1 MIPKEGDSSDDH
13 SHKRTY
19 RPQHRAITR
28 IWDVVRNGQ
37 VVAQL
42 FKCSEPFAKWRLNN
56 GSVRETFGNK
66 TSALLFAGTL

>member
-1 MIPKEGDSSDDH
+1 MIKLTNERIDTCTGH
-13 SHKRTY
+13 V
-19 RPQHRAITR
+19 TR

-42 FKCSEPFAKWRLNN
+42 FKSSEPFSKWRLNN
-56 GSVRETFGNK
+56 GIVRETFGNK

>member
-1 MIPKEGDSSDDH
+1 MIILTNE
-13 SHKRTY
+13 RTDTCTGSV
-19 RPQHRAITR
+19 TR
-28 IWDVVRNGQ
+28 IWDVVRGGQ

-42 FKCSEPFAKWRLNN
+42 FKSTEPFSKWRLNN

>member
-1 MIPKEGDSSDDH
+1 MKMVSLSNE
-13 SHKRTY
+13 RTDTCTG
-19 RPQHRAITR
+19 HVTR
-28 IWDVVRNGQ
+28 IWDVIRNGN

-42 FKCSEPFAKWRLNN
+42 FKSSEPFSKWRLNN

>member
-1 MIPKEGDSSDDH
+1 MITLTNE
-13 SHKRTY
+13 RTD
-19 RPQHRAITR
+19 RSTGAITR

-42 FKCSEPFAKWRLNN
+42 FKGSEPFAKWRLNS

-66 TSALLFAGTL
+66 ASALLFAGTL